1 MRAARSASPTAC
13 FQARKFGVTGAD
25 PGLPCNSLQAQ
36 WDPYRGT
43 RPVQASTSMTIG
55 ELARHAGVGVE
66 TVRFY
71 QRRGLLAEPPRRP
84 GGRRHYT
91 ESHLTDLRFIRR
103 CRGLGFAVGEVA
115 DLLRLRRSPR
125 RSCRTLHERVQ

>member
-1 MRAARSASPTAC
+1 MR
-13 FQARKFGVTGAD
+13 
-25 PGLPCNSLQAQ
+25 
-36 WDPYRGT
+36 
-43 RPVQASTSMTIG
+43 IG

-84 GGRRHYT
+84 GGRRQYT

-103 CRGLGFAVGEVA
+103 CRGLGFAVGEIV

-125 RSCRTLHERVQ
+125 RSCRTLHERVQEAIYVLDAKRQTLDLRREALTSMLQRCNTPGAMQDCDLLAAFDE